1 MKVNR
6 IRPSLSITLDAETKS
21 LIDAEADRNGL
32 HRVQMFEALLSP
44 GIQQVKSGQ
53 YDVVW
58 KEGRFALQRRVQ
70 G

>member
-6 IRPSLSITLDAETKS
+6 IRPSLSITLDAETKNV
-21 LIDAEADRNGL
+21 IDTEAGRNGL
-32 HRVQMFEALLSP
+32 TRVQMFEALLSP